1 MNDYSTIKT
10 QVLKIIEKY
19 AFNKY
24 LVKEALDDSRIIAD
38 LKINSARIV
47 DIILDI
53 EDQYNV
59 EIDDKSIE
67 KMIRVKDAVEII
79 LNKINA

>member
-1 MNDYSTIKT
+1 MNDYPTIKT

-19 AFNKY
+19 AFNKD

-53 EDQYNV
+53 EDQYNI

>member
-1 MNDYSTIKT
+1 MNDYTSIKT
-10 QVLKIIEKY
+10 NVVTIIEKY
-19 AFNKY
+19 AFNKD
-24 LVKEALDDSRIIAD
+24 LVRNAEDDSRIIAD

-53 EDQYNV
+53 EDQYHI

-67 KMIRVKDAVEII
+67 KMIRIKDVIEII
-79 LNKINA
+79 LSKLNG

>member
-1 MNDYSTIKT
+1 MNDFASVKS
-10 QVLKIIEKY
+10 QVLAIIEKY
-19 AFNKY
+19 AFDKE
-24 LVKEALDDSRIIAD
+24 LVKNAQDDSRIIAD

-53 EDQYNV
+53 EDQYQI

-67 KMIRVKDAVEII
+67 KMIRVKDAIEII
-79 LNKINA
+79 LSKLNG

>member
-1 MNDYSTIKT
+1 MNDYFSVKT
-10 QVLKIIEKY
+10 QVLTIIERY
-19 AFNKY
+19 AFDKG
-24 LVKEALDDSRIIAD
+24 LVKNARDDSRIIAD

-53 EDQYNV
+53 EDHYQI

-67 KMIRVKDAVEII
+67 KMNCVKDATEII
-79 LNKINA
+79 LSKLNG